1 ELTAALRS
9 IWSGLYFA
17 DHIGATILPVGIR
30 HGAFQPI
37 FSLLVGGDWGASSSK
52 SLALGYVIAM
62 LLMLSACV
70 FMVWGARA
78 AECKHSVAA
87 LPTIYGVLF
96 QIGTALMAGCFF
108 AGESV
113 AYRGIMLLLALPG
126 LLLFSRPQVPTRLR
140 RLSWITVILILL
152 VMFRIPIS
160 GYLATHNVR
169 VQNSAFA
176 ALIWMLFELAWW
188 WIVSFLLML

>member
-1 ELTAALRS
+1 
-9 IWSGLYFA
+9 
-17 DHIGATILPVGIR
+17 
-30 HGAFQPI
+30 
-37 FSLLVGGDWGASSSK
+37 
-52 SLALGYVIAM
+52 
-62 LLMLSACV
+62 
-70 FMVWGARA
+70 
-78 AECKHSVAA
+78 
-87 LPTIYGVLF
+87 
-96 QIGTALMAGCFF
+96 
-108 AGESV
+108 
-113 AYRGIMLLLALPG
+113 RGIMLLLALPG

-188 WIVSFLLML
+188 WIVSFLLMLLSSSIFHSKASLQATRFFGCTWQVKQPPK